1 MPAARRPQEESPGD
15 IPRHTDSHTT
25 PSADA
30 LEKPSKSQ
38 RKRDA
43 HALQALG
50 EQLVELSPARLA
62 RIALPEALR
71 EAVVAA
77 QGMHQHGARL
87 RQMQYIG
94 RLMRQLHPDALR
106 TVREALDPAR
116 AVRPRARRPRPPGED
131 SPHAPR
137 PVAPDHTSQ

>member
-1 MPAARRPQEESPGD
+1 MPTARRPQEESPSD
-15 IPRHTDSHTT
+15 IPRYTDTHTAPT
-25 PSADA
+25 ADTQV
-30 LEKPSKSQ
+30 KPSKSQ

-43 HALQALG
+43 HALQELG
-50 EQLVELSPARLA
+50 VQLVELSPARLA
-62 RIALPEALR
+62 RLALPEALH

-94 RLMRQLHPDALR
+94 KLMRQLDAAALH

-116 AVRPRARRPRPPGED
+116 TGTPRVRLPLLPGEGGG
-131 SPHAPR
+131 
-137 PVAPDHTSQ
+137 

>member
-1 MPAARRPQEESPGD
+1 MPTARRPQAQDPDD
-15 IPRHTDSHTT
+15 IPGHTEAHAAPT
-25 PSADA
+25 ADA
-30 LEKPSKSQ
+30 EVRPSKSQ

-50 EQLVELSPARLA
+50 IQLVELSPARLA

-77 QGMHQHGARL
+77 QSMHQHGARL

-94 RLMRQLHPDALR
+94 KLMR
-106 TVREALDPAR
+106 ELD
-116 AVRPRARRPRPPGED
+116 
-131 SPHAPR
+131 
-137 PVAPDHTSQ
+137 VA

>member
-1 MPAARRPQEESPGD
+1 MPTTRRPQEQNPGD
-15 IPRHTDSHTT
+15 IPGHTDPHAA
-25 PSADA
+25 PAADA
-30 LEKPSKSQ
+30 EVQPSKSQ

-50 EQLVELSPARLA
+50 AQLVELSPARLT
-62 RIALPEALR
+62 RIALPDVLR

-77 QGMHQHGARL
+77 QSMHQHGARL

-94 RLMRQLHPDALR
+94 RLMRQLDAAALR

-116 AVRPRARRPRPPGED
+116 AVTPRTRRPLPMGED
-131 SPHAPR
+131 GG
-137 PVAPDHTSQ
+137 

>member
-1 MPAARRPQEESPGD
+1 MPTARRPQEESPGD
-15 IPRHTDSHTT
+15 SPRHTDTYT
-25 PSADA
+25 APTVDA
-30 LEKPSKSQ
+30 QVRPSKSQ

-43 HALQALG
+43 HALQTLG
-50 EQLVELSPARLA
+50 AQLVELSPARLA

-94 RLMRQLHPDALR
+94 KLMRQLDPVALR

-116 AVRPRARRPRPPGED
+116 AVTPRAQP
-131 SPHAPR
+131 
-137 PVAPDHTSQ
+137 

>member
-1 MPAARRPQEESPGD
+1 MPTARRPQAQNPDD
-15 IPRHTDSHTT
+15 ILGYTDPHAAPT
-25 PSADA
+25 ADA
-30 LEKPSKSQ
+30 EVRPSKSQ

-50 EQLVELSPARLA
+50 VQLVELSPARLA

-77 QGMHQHGARL
+77 QSMHQHGARL

-94 RLMRQLHPDALR
+94 RLMRQLDAAALR
-106 TVREALDPAR
+106 TVRQALDPAR
-116 AVRPRARRPRPPGED
+116 AVTPRARP
-131 SPHAPR
+131 
-137 PVAPDHTSQ
+137 